1 MAFVTLASACSAG
14 DDDGTSPPAPDVEM
28 SFSQHRIDEGSARA
42 NLRVVNNGDEPAE
55 VTEIGLDSAG
65 YGNHLED
72 HRSTIAPGQTIDLRM
87 TLPEPVCDA
96 EPVPAYGV
104 ATIDGRAVRERLDRF
119 GEAFVE
125 SLWRRRCNQLAVTTV
140 ADLAWHF
147 DFDAVGT
154 GRASYLEGAV
164 DLDRVPGTTDTLQVR
179 GMQGSVL
186 FRLTP
191 TARPVAGRGRRL
203 GQRPAAAGVGS
214 LRRARDRRVEPDVPL
229 EARRLR
235 RRCRPGADHQH
246 GRGRGQGAVAG
257 LSEGRL
263 RLTS

>member
-1 MAFVTLASACSAG
+1 MSCVTLAAACSADG
-14 DDDGTSPPAPDVEM
+14 GDGTSRPAPDVEM

-72 HRSTIAPGQTIDLRM
+72 HRSTIPPGQTIDLRM

-96 EPVPAYGV
+96 EPVPAYGL
-104 ATIDGRAVRERLDRF
+104 ATIDGRAVREPLDRF

-140 ADLAWHF
+140 ADLAWRF

-154 GRASYLEGAV
+154 GRASYLRGHL
-164 DLDRVPGTTDTLQVR
+164 DLDRIPGTTETLQVR

-191 TARPVAGRGRRL
+191 TARPVLRKD
-203 GQRPAAAGVGS
+203 AASVS
-214 LRRARDRRVEPDVPL
+214 VPL
-229 EARRLR
+229 RLAWG
-235 RRCRPGADHQH
+235 RCDAHAIGESSQTFLWKLDVSVDGAAPV
-246 GRGRGQGAVAG
+246 RITTTVADEDKAPLLAYLKDACG
-257 LSEGRL
+257 
-263 RLTS
+263 